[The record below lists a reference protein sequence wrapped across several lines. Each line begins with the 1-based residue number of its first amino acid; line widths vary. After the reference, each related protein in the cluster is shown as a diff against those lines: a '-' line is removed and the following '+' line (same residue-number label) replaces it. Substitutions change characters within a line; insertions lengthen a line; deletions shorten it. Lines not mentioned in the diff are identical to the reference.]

1 MGACR
6 ETRRINYYMFP
17 TRIEI
22 QICRLEMYKMNTA
35 MWLLPI
41 YGRGGGAGLWL
52 RTERGNDELNV

>member
-1 MGACR
+1 
-6 ETRRINYYMFP
+6 
-17 TRIEI
+17 
-22 QICRLEMYKMNTA
+22 MYKMNTA